1 MAISSVGSYTN
12 SYENLYTYNQ
22 TKKSETSEIS
32 EVKTETTK
40 KSNNDCLLYTSPSPR
55 DS

>member
-22 TKKSETSEIS
+22 TKKSETSSLVFSIS
-32 EVKTETTK
+32 F
-40 KSNNDCLLYTSPSPR
+40 SL
-55 DS
+55 